1 MDKILFL
8 FEYNFLSIFKPL
20 TLDLGFNLILIAILV
35 FLSAMISGSEVAFF
49 SLSVANKKDLS
60 ESNNINSLR
69 IIQLLENPKKLLATI
84 LIANNFINVAIVMLS
99 TVIVEKSFD
108 NNELSG
114 YAQFFIQVIAVTF
127 IILLFGEVIP
137 KIYANK
143 FNLKFSRIMALPLS
157 FISIIFKPISSVLV
171 SSTSIIDKRYKK
183 KTNSISVDEL
193 EHALDLTKD
202 SVEDEDEKKLL
213 EGIVKF
219 GNTDA
224 KQIMTPRTDVN
235 TLDFESKFDDI
246 LKTIFETR
254 FSRLPVFQE
263 TLDNIKGILYVKD
276 LLPHIE
282 SGNDFHWK
290 DLIRNPKFIPENK
303 KLDDLLKEFQ
313 EEKKHIAIIVDEYGG
328 TSGIVTLEDVLEEIV
343 GDITDE
349 FDQEDLAY
357 SKLDENN
364 FVFEGKTSL
373 MDMYRIMD
381 ISGDIFEEAKG
392 ESDTIAGFCIEQA
405 GKILL
410 KNEKIQFHN
419 LMFTVEAA
427 DKRKIKQV
435 KVSCIK
441 NQDDN
446 QKK

>member
-246 LKTIFETR
+246 LKIIFETR

-435 KVSCIK
+435 KVSYIK

>member
-20 TLDLGFNLILIAILV
+20 TLDLGFNLILIGILV

-282 SGNDFHWK
+282 SGNDFQWK

-419 LMFTVEAA
+419 LLFTVEAA

-435 KVSCIK
+435 KVSYIK

>member
-1 MDKILFL
+1 MDNILFL

-84 LIANNFINVAIVMLS
+84 LIANNFINVSIVMLS
-99 TVIVEKSFD
+99 TVIVEESFD

-246 LKTIFETR
+246 LKTIFKTR
-254 FSRLPVFQE
+254 FSRLPVFHE

-282 SGNDFHWK
+282 SGNDFQWK

-419 LMFTVEAA
+419 LLFTVEAA

-435 KVSCIK
+435 KVSYIK

>member
-8 FEYNFLSIFKPL
+8 FEYNFISIFKPL

-435 KVSCIK
+435 KVSYIK

>member
-435 KVSCIK
+435 KVSYIK